1 MTMIYSELSLNN
13 NKKLQGVLDTKSVFE
28 EGQGLQSTA
37 LSMDSVCEKRTEAQ
51 LSSWSQKLEQL
62 GVH

>member
-1 MTMIYSELSLNN
+1 MIYSELSLNN
-13 NKKLQGVLDTKSVFE
+13 NKKLQSVLDIKSVFE

-37 LSMDSVCEKRTEAQ
+37 LSMDSVCEKCTEAQ